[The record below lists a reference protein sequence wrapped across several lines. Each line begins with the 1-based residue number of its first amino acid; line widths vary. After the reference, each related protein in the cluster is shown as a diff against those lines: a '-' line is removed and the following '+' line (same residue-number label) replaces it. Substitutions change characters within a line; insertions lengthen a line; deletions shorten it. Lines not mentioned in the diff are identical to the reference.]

1 MHKKFI
7 KLTIERHDVTENYDE
22 NFFDEYYIQEDEFT
36 NWASQQ
42 KNLGWVV
49 KCEETVIFCT
59 PENVEFPKVIL
70 IREVEDKQKRMPMNR
85 ITTANIREVIARGE
99 AVRISD
105 VASRLYTTNK
115 QAVRKQMNKMV
126 CRRQLSCEKFKY
138 IGNAD
143 ICVYRKI

>member
-1 MHKKFI
+1 M
-7 KLTIERHDVTENYDE
+7 E
-22 NFFDEYYIQEDEFT
+22 
-36 NWASQQ
+36 
-42 KNLGWVV
+42 
-49 KCEETVIFCT
+49 
-59 PENVEFPKVIL
+59 
-70 IREVEDKQKRMPMNR
+70 R
-85 ITTANIREVIARGE
+85 ITSAMINEVIAKGE

-126 CRRQLSCEKFKY
+126 CRGQLSCDKFKY

>member
-1 MHKKFI
+1 MQHQRSIRATLRSDPQRPLVTIARAEQSKKTFTARLSFFQNVAI
-7 KLTIERHDVTENYDE
+7 NNNTGYAIERYEDFPHYVKFKLT
-22 NFFDEYYIQEDEFT
+22 
-36 NWASQQ
+36 
-42 KNLGWVV
+42 
-49 KCEETVIFCT
+49 
-59 PENVEFPKVIL
+59 
-70 IREVEDKQKRMPMNR
+70 PMER
-85 ITTANIREVIARGE
+85 ITSAMINEVIAKGE

-126 CRRQLSCEKFKY
+126 CRGQLSCEKFKY